1 MAIRNLKHSHF
12 QFPGLYFGA
21 FRLIT
26 FMSFI
31 HSANTLSFDLHSF
44 NNRDLLFQGDALL
57 TDQVIHLSGQ
67 ALYRKQMH
75 LWDKATGKLTDFET
89 LFTFSINSDNGHL
102 QRDGLSFFLV
112 PNDSSIPS
120 NSNGGDPIEKTG
132 TQFVAV
138 EFDPRTEHVGIYI
151 NSFQPV
157 KGVEWHCTEKE
168 NFSAV
173 VNYCA
178 AKKLLSSSRELS
190 QTYTI
195 FSWKF
200 YSSSIEDTLDKKKM
214 KTKWVLGSAIGAC
227 AVCAAC
233 VSTIGFI
240 LLRLKPQRTT
250 ESRESQ
256 SQSQN
261 DDAIVDF
268 SIETELERGSG
279 PKRFNYSELE
289 QATNRFDEH
298 GKLGQGGFGSVYSG
312 FLTDFNQIVAV
323 KRFSKGSKQ
332 GRKEY
337 KSEVKII
344 SSLRHKNLVQLIGW
358 CHERGE
364 LLLAYEFMPN
374 GSLDSHLFRG
384 KSVLLWGVRYKIA
397 LGLASALLY
406 LHEEW
411 EQCVV
416 HRDIKSSNVM
426 LDTNFKAKLGDF
438 GLARLIDHELGP
450 KTTGPAGTMGYIA
463 PEYISTGKASKES
476 DMYSFG
482 IVALEIACGRRA
494 IEPDI
499 DESQVRLVAWV
510 WELYGNGN
518 LLDAVDQ
525 KLCGAIDVKQMERL
539 LIVGLWCA
547 HPDHNLRPSIR
558 QAAQVLNFEAGVPD
572 LPMKMPVAM
581 YQVPDYA
588 STSSST
594 KALMTF
600 TSFNVG
606 R

>member
-1 MAIRNLKHSHF
+1 
-12 QFPGLYFGA
+12 
-21 FRLIT
+21 
-26 FMSFI
+26 MSFI

-57 TDQVIHLSGQ
+57 TD
-67 ALYRKQMH
+67 
-75 LWDKATGKLTDFET
+75 
-89 LFTFSINSDNGHL
+89 

-168 NFSAV
+168 NFNAV

-178 AKKLLSSSRELS
+178 ARNFCVLFIDHVDNSTLTGNSTLCKVVDLREYLPEWVSVGFSASSRELS

-200 YSSSIEDTLDKKKM
+200 YSSSIEDTLTKENEDKGKKR
-214 KTKWVLGSAIGAC
+214 A
-227 AVCAAC
+227 
-233 VSTIGFI
+233 
-240 LLRLKPQRTT
+240 
-250 ESRESQ
+250 
-256 SQSQN
+256 
-261 DDAIVDF
+261 
-268 SIETELERGSG
+268 
-279 PKRFNYSELE
+279 
-289 QATNRFDEH
+289 
-298 GKLGQGGFGSVYSG
+298 
-312 FLTDFNQIVAV
+312 
-323 KRFSKGSKQ
+323 
-332 GRKEY
+332 
-337 KSEVKII
+337 
-344 SSLRHKNLVQLIGW
+344 LV
-358 CHERGE
+358 
-364 LLLAYEFMPN
+364 
-374 GSLDSHLFRG
+374 
-384 KSVLLWGVRYKIA
+384 GVRYKIA